1 MARAVSMILA
11 LTVSGVFMLAPFLVA
26 REASG
31 AVHGLASLMM
41 VGVTG
46 AFVHGVGF
54 VPRRAV
60 WRRLFS
66 PVVCWPLLIGPG
78 VGLLLLR

>member
-1 MARAVSMILA
+1 MARAISLTLA
-11 LTVSGVFMLAPFLVA
+11 LTTSGVFLIAPFLVA
-26 REASG
+26 QKTTG

-54 VPRRAV
+54 VPRKAV
-60 WRRLFS
+60 WRWLFS
-66 PVVCWPLLIGPG
+66 PMVCWPLLIGSG
-78 VGLLLLR
+78 VGLLLLK